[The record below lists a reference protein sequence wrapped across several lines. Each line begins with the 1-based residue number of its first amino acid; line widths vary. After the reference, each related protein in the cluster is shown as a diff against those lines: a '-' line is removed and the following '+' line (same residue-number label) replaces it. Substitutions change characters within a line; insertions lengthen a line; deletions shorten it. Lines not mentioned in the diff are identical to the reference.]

1 MDPKMIGRKERILV
15 VEELWRDNERL
26 RSLLAD
32 VIRYWELRDP
42 NRGAALETVIKRRVK
57 NALRTPSPFGGP
69 GWTPKEPK

>member
-42 NRGAALETVIKRRVK
+42 NRGAAFETVIRRVK
-57 NALRTPSPFGGP
+57 NALKAPSPFGGP